1 MAGVPGNIAWVLAN
15 KQTVKGTP
23 AAATAVGGAFKMPLT
38 GGNIGPTRNMDN
50 LDETDSSRDQGVAYV
65 SQTGVEGT
73 PEFYVRDA
81 SIGFWLHK
89 VLGADAVTGT
99 TNFVHTITPA
109 NTLPYITA
117 WRDIGDLLWEQY
129 LDCKVG
135 SMTISADAGAP
146 LTASV
151 GIMGRSS
158 TRLTTAPDNATPVTV
173 DNGAVYNYND
183 VTGAVTLGG
192 SVSALIRSFELTI
205 ENNLSLQQT
214 DSSIPFDVVE
224 GTREISLGFDLIFSD
239 LTEYNKFHY
248 GGAAGTT
255 QVPSVFTTSAQFVF
269 TKGTNNSVGFNL
281 PSIAY
286 EEFPVEPDAGG
297 DPIVVSVRAVAQRT
311 TPIIT
316 ATVKNQVATY

>member
-50 LDETDSSRDQGVAYV
+50 LDETDSSRDQGVAT
-65 SQTGVEGT
+65 SQQTGVEGT

-109 NTLPYITA
+109 NALPYITA
-117 WRDIGDLLWEQY
+117 WRNIGHALGAVPRLQGRLHRDLGRRGQPAHGIGWHQGL
-129 LDCKVG
+129 VHR
-135 SMTISADAGAP
+135 
-146 LTASV
+146 LTAARTTPRQITV
-151 GIMGRSS
+151 GQRPGLQLQR
-158 TRLTTAPDNATPVTV
+158 RD
-173 DNGAVYNYND
+173 G
-183 VTGAVTLGG
+183 VTLGG
-192 SVSALIRSFELTI
+192 SVSALVRSFELTI

-214 DSSIPFDVVE
+214 DLVPYDVVE
-224 GTREISLGFDLIFSD
+224 GTREVSLGFDLIFETLD
-239 LTEYNKFHY
+239 EYNKFHY

-255 QVPSVFTTSAQFVF
+255 QVPTIFTTSAQ
-269 TKGTNNSVGFNL
+269 SS
-281 PSIAY
+281 PS
-286 EEFPVEPDAGG
+286 P
-297 DPIVVSVRAVAQRT
+297 RATTRSASTCRASPTRSSRSSRTRAATPSSSRSARSPSAQRRSSR
-311 TPIIT
+311 PR
-316 ATVKNQVATY
+316 

>member
-151 GIMGRSS
+151 GIMGR
-158 TRLTTAPDNATPVTV
+158 RPRV
-173 DNGAVYNYND
+173 
-183 VTGAVTLGG
+183 
-192 SVSALIRSFELTI
+192 
-205 ENNLSLQQT
+205 
-214 DSSIPFDVVE
+214 
-224 GTREISLGFDLIFSD
+224 
-239 LTEYNKFHY
+239 
-248 GGAAGTT
+248 
-255 QVPSVFTTSAQFVF
+255 
-269 TKGTNNSVGFNL
+269 L
-281 PSIAY
+281 PLH
-286 EEFPVEPDAGG
+286 
-297 DPIVVSVRAVAQRT
+297 RT
-311 TPIIT
+311 TPRQLRWTT
-316 ATVKNQVATY
+316 ARSTTTTTSRALSPSAAPSPR